1 MLRVQ
6 KCSSLLISVLAINLH
21 TSTDTELSSGFL
33 VPPLLREKWIR
44 TSLIVTEYKE
54 FQSKSVA
61 FGGNILLEGKT
72 FFEKHKGFVNHKL
85 LSWSLG
91 QKKNYTCCAKTIRA
105 HVSEILCTWC
115 HQQYHETRYSV
126 RSTTCTR
133 VRL

>member
-21 TSTDTELSSGFL
+21 TSTDT
-33 VPPLLREKWIR
+33 
-44 TSLIVTEYKE
+44 VTEYKE